1 MLVAAGASVALYL
14 FPAVRA
20 FEQTINNVS
29 MSSIAEGG
37 ATPGLL
43 YLRIKS
49 SVSTR
54 GTFFSRSNTAN
65 KALDAEQLNVSLP

>member
-14 FPAVRA
+14 FPALRA

-29 MSSIAEGG
+29 TSSIAGGG

-49 SVSTR
+49 SVTTS
-54 GTFFSRSNTAN
+54 GTFFSRLNTTHYKYLMQSN
-65 KALDAEQLNVSLP
+65 